1 MGIENIAL
9 VQLKPIVGEMF
20 GATSVMVGKICP
32 PPPGWNRVKVSEI
45 LGVAPVDTFL

>member
-20 GATSVMVGKICP
+20 GATSVMVGRICP
-32 PPPGWNRVKVSEI
+32 LPGWNRVKVSEI